1 MIADFYIYLSILPEL
16 LRGKVIIF
24 LLTICVIIIG
34 LLIIEKVLSK
44 KRK

>member
-1 MIADFYIYLSILPEL
+1 MIADFCIYLSILPEL
-16 LRGKVIIF
+16 LRNKVIIF

>member
-1 MIADFYIYLSILPEL
+1 MIADFCIYLSILPEL

-24 LLTICVIIIG
+24 LLTVCVIIMG

-44 KRK
+44 KHK

>member
-1 MIADFYIYLSILPEL
+1 MIADFCIYLSILPEL
-16 LRGKVIIF
+16 LRSKVIIF